1 MGWNE
6 EKELGQDR
14 KQKNLFSVYR
24 RIDSRL
30 SHSIT
35 LFLVRK
41 AFSLPQVKRK
51 FPLAYEI
58 QQLLETSSSLEVGR
72 SYSELHT

>member
-1 MGWNE
+1 MLFLGKCE
-6 EKELGQDR
+6 SEKEGYGQDG

-24 RIDSRL
+24 RIDPRL

-41 AFSLPQVKRK
+41 AFSLLQEKIK

-58 QQLLETSSSLEVGR
+58 Q
-72 SYSELHT
+72 

>member
-1 MGWNE
+1 LEREENE
-6 EKELGQDR
+6 KRGYRQDR

-24 RIDSRL
+24 RIDPRL

-41 AFSLPQVKRK
+41 AFSLPQEKRK

-58 QQLLETSSSLEVGR
+58 Q
-72 SYSELHT
+72 